1 MYRSNRRKW
10 SKAVIT
16 YVLSCSCFVATCLH
30 AGPNPERVT
39 VSWEHD
45 AGPYSYSVYEI
56 TNLNGPQ
63 AWMLKTNVSDL
74 SVQFT
79 IEAGEHFFTVTC
91 VDTNTGLES
100 PPFATP

>member
-1 MYRSNRRKW
+1 
-10 SKAVIT
+10 
-16 YVLSCSCFVATCLH
+16 
-30 AGPNPERVT
+30 
-39 VSWEHD
+39 
-45 AGPYSYSVYEI
+45 VYEI